1 MNLTTNIRTDA
12 LIVVESETKGQVFT
26 CSESLSFWGG
36 VDPDT
41 GKIIDSHHPNHGVAL
56 AGKIVLMPSSR
67 GSCSGSGV
75 LLQLAR
81 NNIAPAAIVFCEAEE
96 ILTLGAIIAAKLF
109 DSPVVILRL
118 PVKIYE
124 ELSNANTAKIKNK
137 TLEFSNKSI
146 PLSKPNIDTIRQ
158 RDSDRS
164 MITGDKGLAVK
175 IAMEVICTMAA
186 VQDAHELID
195 VSRAH
200 IDGCILAHDANLN
213 FAEKMHDMGAK
224 TCIPT
229 TINAIS
235 VDRENWQSQGLV
247 PEFGLKASRLADAY
261 VKMGARPTFTC
272 APYLLDDAPV
282 IDETIGWS
290 ESNAV
295 IFANSVLGS
304 RTQKH
309 PDYFDLF
316 IAITGRAP
324 KTGVYL
330 SENRSPVCE
339 LHVKVPEYFDDAFWP
354 MLGWLAGAKSP
365 IGIPILTGLENVSPT
380 QDDLKALCAAFGT
393 TSGAPM
399 LHVRGH
405 TPEGFNE
412 IPENTKL
419 EEITKIDFINL
430 WQKFN
435 SDEVHVDL
443 VAIGSPHASMS
454 ECSAFADLLEDK
466 YCFDK
471 TKTILTVGRNTLAKL
486 SSTGVADRLQKSG
499 VQVIPDICWCSITE
513 PIFPKNA
520 SVLMTNSGKYAHYG
534 KGLSGRE
541 VRFGSLENCA
551 KAAMSGQ
558 APLDLPIWLSPN

>member
-200 IDGCILAHDANLN
+200 ID
-213 FAEKMHDMGAK
+213 
-224 TCIPT
+224 
-229 TINAIS
+229 
-235 VDRENWQSQGLV
+235 
-247 PEFGLKASRLADAY
+247 
-261 VKMGARPTFTC
+261 
-272 APYLLDDAPV
+272 
-282 IDETIGWS
+282 
-290 ESNAV
+290 
-295 IFANSVLGS
+295 
-304 RTQKH
+304 
-309 PDYFDLF
+309 
-316 IAITGRAP
+316 
-324 KTGVYL
+324 
-330 SENRSPVCE
+330 
-339 LHVKVPEYFDDAFWP
+339 
-354 MLGWLAGAKSP
+354 
-365 IGIPILTGLENVSPT
+365 
-380 QDDLKALCAAFGT
+380 
-393 TSGAPM
+393 
-399 LHVRGH
+399 
-405 TPEGFNE
+405 
-412 IPENTKL
+412 
-419 EEITKIDFINL
+419 
-430 WQKFN
+430 
-435 SDEVHVDL
+435 
-443 VAIGSPHASMS
+443 
-454 ECSAFADLLEDK
+454 
-466 YCFDK
+466 
-471 TKTILTVGRNTLAKL
+471 
-486 SSTGVADRLQKSG
+486 
-499 VQVIPDICWCSITE
+499 
-513 PIFPKNA
+513 
-520 SVLMTNSGKYAHYG
+520 
-534 KGLSGRE
+534 
-541 VRFGSLENCA
+541 
-551 KAAMSGQ
+551 
-558 APLDLPIWLSPN
+558 